1 VYQVKQGGLTMITV
15 KRTLGTLGLICA
27 LQATQALAQEQDW
40 EGEAHDAWIDGK
52 LEAAYLF
59 NSELDNFKIGTSVTD
74 GQVTL
79 TGYVP
84 SETHKQMAEDI
95 AKNLDGVTGV
105 TNQLT
110 IGEGDYGWGDK
121 ERAFRVKVS
130 DATTTV
136 RLKSAYA
143 INKELNASD
152 IDIDTKD
159 GVVTLTGTV
168 NSGAAKQLA
177 EQIADDYDYVDT
189 VNNQLQVVAS
199 AQ

>member
-1 VYQVKQGGLTMITV
+1 MYQVMQGGLTMNTL
-15 KRTLGTLGLICA
+15 KRTLGMLGLICS
-27 LQATQALAQEQDW
+27 LQAAQAIAQEQNW
-40 EGEAHDAWIDGK
+40 EGEAHDASIDGK

-59 NSELDNFKIGTSVTD
+59 NTELDNFKIGTSVAD
-74 GQVTL
+74 GHVTL

-84 SETHKQMAEDI
+84 SETHRQLAEDI

-110 IGEGDYGWGDK
+110 IGKGDYGWDDK
-121 ERAFRVKVS
+121 ERSFRAGFF

-143 INKELNASD
+143 LNKELDASE
-152 IDIDTKD
+152 IHIDTKD
-159 GVVTLTGTV
+159 GVVTLTGKV
-168 NSGAAKQLA
+168 GSIEAKQLA
-177 EQIADDYDYVDT
+177 EQIASNYDYVET
-189 VNNQLQVVAS
+189 VNNQLQVLAS

>member
-1 VYQVKQGGLTMITV
+1 MNTLT
-15 KRTLGTLGLICA
+15 RTLGTLGLICT
-27 LQATQALAQEQDW
+27 LQATQVFAQNHDW

-74 GQVTL
+74 GHVTL

-84 SETHKQMAEDI
+84 SETHRQLAESI
-95 AKNLDGVTGV
+95 AKNLDGVTSV

-110 IGEGDYGWGDK
+110 IGKGDYGWGEK
-121 ERAFRVKVS
+121 ERTFRTHFF
-130 DATTTV
+130 DATTTA
-136 RLKSAYA
+136 RLKTSYA
-143 INKELNASD
+143 LNKELNASD

-159 GVVTLTGTV
+159 GVVTLTGKV
-168 NSGAAKQLA
+168 ASPAAKQLA
-177 EQIADDYDYVDT
+177 EQIAKGYDHVET
-189 VNNQLQVVAS
+189 VKNELRVLAS